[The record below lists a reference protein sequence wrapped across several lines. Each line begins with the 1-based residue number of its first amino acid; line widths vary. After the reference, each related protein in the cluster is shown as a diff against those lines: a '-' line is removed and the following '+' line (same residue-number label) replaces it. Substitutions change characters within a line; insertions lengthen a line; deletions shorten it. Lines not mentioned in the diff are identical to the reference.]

1 MAKEL
6 FNKDAIFISDQK
18 NQSDVFKEIVP
29 KLQKLGLVK
38 DDFLE
43 NLLAREDK
51 YPTGISLRP
60 LSRQLP
66 DIAIPHTEGKYVNT
80 SMIVPIVLKEN
91 VEFKNMV
98 NPPESLPVKFMF
110 MILSKDSDIHA
121 EILGNIMDFLS
132 KQATEDLIKLFNSK
146 TPEEVY
152 EFLKANF
159 ETRKSVETIG

>member
-6 FNKDAIFISDQK
+6 FKKDAIFISEKK
-18 NQSDVFKEIVP
+18 NQRDVFKEIVP
-29 KLQKLGLVK
+29 NLQKLGLVK
-38 DDFLE
+38 EDFLE
-43 NLLAREDK
+43 NLLIREDK
-51 YPTGISLRP
+51 YPTGISLKP

-80 SMIVPIVLKEN
+80 SMIVPIVLKEKI
-91 VEFKNMV
+91 EFKNMV

-110 MILSKDSDIHA
+110 MILSKDSDVHA

-132 KQATEDLIKLFNSK
+132 QQSTEDLIKLFNSK
-146 TPEEVY
+146 TSEEVY
-152 EFLKANF
+152 RFLKAKF